1 MRSILTQTQILNICK
16 DRSNRESP
24 SEANRRVLSESV
36 PMDGSCAVYHI
47 PHSDTESVLTSDFE
61 CEGFSL
67 IPTSANGNPI
77 ARYAQYWNTKRRAVN
92 WNYERHWR
100 KARGIQLF
108 MGQTSVR
115 EIDDVLYYPICW
127 DFEVELLTEHPEIFE
142 KTLDWAYAIPN
153 ASLLITKSGGFRVNA
168 WVSFFR
174 PKNRQMVARSEWKN
188 AETGKKDGVTY
199 AEILSEKGLA
209 RIDTRY
215 MQVVGDIAVWP
226 QLTEDV
232 FLQPLEWISPL
243 DARIRGQRSD
253 AVSEE
258 ELTADLPADLAWK
271 QGDLLLISQRRYDC
285 EIAHGSNPA
294 VEFRKHPNGKIDRVC
309 HACSEKKVVRR
320 GKAHATPTEAEKIE
334 AVRAGGDPLQL
345 HRPPQKLFKKEEDI
359 ELATIEDNRA
369 RIERAVRQ
377 TALATL
383 IKAGTGEGKGESM
396 VQLAE
401 SGTRMLI
408 CVSTQEVADETAE
421 RLEAEGLN
429 VLRWKA
435 PSYGFTDE
443 VRELPIEERIPAGAM
458 CAIADLYNVYQQCG
472 GNPQSKMCP
481 GCPVLNSCQKS
492 GLRAQGKKL
501 LDADAIVICFPQLT
515 TNPAFANAANSFLKL
530 PDELDRDA
538 DGQLVA
544 KHGKTG
550 KPVPDEDGNPVNE
563 CQKKYR
569 TVIIDDASLPKL
581 FSECFLTQKQLA
593 DWRDTW
599 EDTPLGEFAQEVLYA
614 LAQKDFI
621 RILRRIVETISED
634 TDATEDIAKQM
645 CALRYP
651 AVFKPLSNDDHRI
664 AFKGYMHIA
673 ETETDIPVA
682 RDWSVYEQYKD
693 DNVPILKP
701 DADQRTYLDF
711 RNLDDAVAFG
721 IFDVN
726 SSDDIM
732 KMPTLPSN
740 ANWTPWHALKT
751 FFDEYRHDTMLPMDY
766 DTRSGTLTWS
776 VHPKLH
782 EKAERTIIMGAS
794 LDIQLTKMALR
805 AYEGDIY
812 TEETPPT
819 KHADGS
825 KFLQIHTGA
834 YIRRS
839 LLEKDKDSGEY
850 TGFSRTGKQL
860 FVLIVQE
867 MEANPDKRYGIVT
880 FKWIVDAFKEE
891 WQKRF
896 PQLVYCEN
904 FHRAEGTN
912 PVIDVLFVV
921 GTPEVPDSAV
931 EKKGKLIFGGTEFAT
946 QPLDTTRS
954 DRFLNDGCPHSDWRM
969 QVAWRSAVLEIVNQ
983 AIGRARLN
991 LYPRTVVAITGIRI
1005 PTLTN
1010 REDTVLFDIQD
1021 WTIAGTLDRLPD
1033 EAARTATAREAQKQR
1048 QNEIDQRLEN
1058 GESQRSIANTEGIT
1072 YWDVRKVASA
1082 RCSST
1087 VLLARRAKATLV
1099 DKVQDY
1105 INKHPD
1111 GHTTRSIINT
1121 FSDYHPSSV
1130 KNALTELVAS
1140 DKVIKVMRGMYCATP
1155 EILPPPVLPQ
1165 HDLIVDGVVIGDEM
1179 LIDLELPP
1187 VPPQE
1192 DLIIN
1197 EIVGGN
1203 EIAIDASL
1211 PPDPPQDRLIV
1222 GGLLLDESLQ
1232 LKAVD
1237 TAMKVAPQF
1246 ANNERIE
1253 YTKDYR
1259 EKFRTVHA
1267 KLQEMSRQCAT
1278 PGIITLKDLESHD
1291 AYLYACFAEYYK
1303 NLSYP
1308 DTRLVFYD
1316 VKALMPQ
1323 YLRSDNV
1330 YY

>member
-1 MRSILTQTQILNICK
+1 MRSILTQAQILDICK
-16 DRSNRESP
+16 DRSNRASP
-24 SEANRRVLSESV
+24 SRADRRVLSADVS
-36 PMDGSCAVYHI
+36 MDGSRAVYRI
-47 PHSDTESVLTSDFE
+47 PHSDTESVLTSDLE
-61 CEGFSL
+61 REGFSL
-67 IPTSANGNPI
+67 IPTGGNGIPI
-77 ARYAQYWNTKRRAVN
+77 PKYTQYWNTKRRAVD
-92 WNYERHWR
+92 WNYERYWR

-115 EIDDVLYYPICW
+115 EIDGVLHYPICW
-127 DFEVELLTEHPEIFE
+127 DFEVGLLTEHPEIFE

-168 WVSFFR
+168 WVPFFR
-174 PKNRQMVARSEWKN
+174 PKNQQMVARSEWKN
-188 AETGKKDGVTY
+188 AETDKKDGVTY
-199 AEILSEKGLA
+199 AEILSNKGLA

-215 MQVVGDIAVWP
+215 KQVVGDIAVWP
-226 QLTEDV
+226 VLTKDA
-232 FLQPLEWISPL
+232 FLQPLEWITPL
-243 DARIRGQRSD
+243 DARIREQRSD
-253 AVSEE
+253 AALEE

-271 QGDLLLISQRRYDC
+271 QGDRLLISQRRYDC

-294 VEFRKHPNGKIDRVC
+294 VEFRKHQNGEIQRVC
-309 HACSEKKVVRR
+309 HACSKKKVVRR
-320 GKAHATPTEAEKIE
+320 GKSPDAKKIE
-334 AVRAGGDPLQL
+334 SVRAGGDPLQL
-345 HRPPQKLFKKEEDI
+345 LRPPQKLFKKQEHI

-369 RIERAVRQ
+369 RIEHAVRQ
-377 TALATL
+377 TARVIL
-383 IKAGTGEGKGESM
+383 INAGTGEGKGES
-396 VQLAE
+396 VVRLAK
-401 SGTRMLI
+401 SGTKMLM

-421 RLEAEGLN
+421 RLEAEGLK

-435 PSYGFTDE
+435 PHYGFTDE

-458 CAIADLYNVYQQCG
+458 CAIADLYDTYQQRG

-481 GCPVLNSCQKS
+481 GCPVLDSCQES

-501 LDADAIVICFPQLT
+501 FNADVIVICFPQLT
-515 TNPAFANAANSFLKL
+515 TNPAFANAADAFLES
-530 PDELDRDA
+530 PDELVRDA
-538 DGQLVA
+538 DGQSVE
-544 KHGKTG
+544 KHDKTG
-550 KPVPDEDGNPVNE
+550 KPVLDEDVNPVYE
-563 CQKKYR
+563 YQKKYR

-599 EDTPLGEFAQEVLYA
+599 EDTRLGKFAQAVLHA
-614 LAQKDFI
+614 LVQKDFI

-634 TDATEDIAKQM
+634 IDAAEDIAKQM
-645 CALRYP
+645 CALRFP
-651 AVFKPLSNDDHRI
+651 AIFKPLPYNDHRI
-664 AFKGYMHIA
+664 AFKGYMHIT

-682 RDWSVYEQYKD
+682 RDWSVYEQYKV
-693 DNVPILKP
+693 DNTSILKP
-701 DADQRTYLDF
+701 DADQRTHLDF

-732 KMPTLPSN
+732 KMPTLPQN

-751 FFDEYRHDTMLPMDY
+751 FFDEYPHNMMLPMDY

-794 LDIQLTKMALR
+794 LDVQLTEMALR
-805 AYEGDIY
+805 AYEGNIY

-825 KFLQIHTGA
+825 KFFQIHTGA

-839 LLEKDKDSGEY
+839 LLERDKHSGEY
-850 TGFSRTGKQL
+850 TRFSRTGEKL
-860 FVLIVQE
+860 FALIKQE
-867 MEANPDKRYGIVT
+867 MEANPNKRYGIAT

-896 PQLVYCEN
+896 PQLVYYEN

-912 PVIDVLFVV
+912 PVMDVLFVV

-931 EKKGKLIFGGTEFAT
+931 IQKAKLIFGGTEFAT

-954 DRFLNDGCPHSDWRM
+954 ERTLNEGCPYSDWQM
-969 QVAWRSAVLEIVNQ
+969 QVAWRHAVLEIVNQ

-991 LYPRTVVAITGIRI
+991 LHPRTVVAITGIRI
-1005 PTLTN
+1005 PKLTD
-1010 REDTVLFDIQD
+1010 REDTVLFDIKD
-1021 WTIAGTLDRLPD
+1021 WTVAGTLDRLPD
-1033 EAARTATAREAQKQR
+1033 EAARTAFAREAQKQR
-1048 QNEIDQRLEN
+1048 QDEINQRLEN
-1058 GESQRSIANTEGIT
+1058 GESQQSIANTEGIT
-1072 YWDVRKVASA
+1072 YWDVRKVAFA
-1082 RCSST
+1082 RRARRT
-1087 VLLARRAKATLV
+1087 VLEHRAKATLV
-1099 DKVQDY
+1099 NKVQDY
-1105 INKHPD
+1105 INKNPD

-1130 KNALTELVAS
+1130 KNALAELVAS
-1140 DKVIKVMRGMYCATP
+1140 DKVIKFMHGMYCATP

-1165 HDLIVDGVVIGDEM
+1165 HDLIVDGVVISDEM
-1179 LIDLELPP
+1179 LMDSELPP

-1197 EIVGGN
+1197 EIVVGN

-1232 LKAVD
+1232 LKAVN

-1246 ANNERIE
+1246 ANNVRIE
-1253 YTKDYR
+1253 HTKDYR

-1267 KLQEMSRQCAT
+1267 KLQEMSRQCDT

-1291 AYLYACFAEYYK
+1291 AYLYDCFKEYYK

-1308 DTRLVFYD
+1308 DTRLMFYE

-1323 YLRSDNV
+1323 YLQSDTV